1 MPRSASQHPTELELT
16 ILKILWRMAPQTV
29 QEVRERLSASERE
42 LAHSSVITIMN
53 IMVRKRLLKR
63 TKRGRA
69 FEFLPLVTE
78 EAVGQRMLLDLVD
91 RVYDGSAKAVMLT
104 LLETSDV
111 DRGELT
117 EMRRIIQ
124 KAAKERPA

>member
-69 FEFLPLVTE
+69 FEFLPVVTE

-91 RVYDGSAKAVMLT
+91 RVFEGSAKAVMLT

-111 DRGELT
+111 DHEELT

-124 KAAKERPA
+124 RAAKERQA